1 VSGGNTLTYTSE
13 KNLYCEW
20 DGSSGAPSYEPS
32 CPDVQV
38 IDTTVNYEGKNL
50 NDKDFLYQKY
60 TVEGAN
66 LAYIA
71 DLAGVSKTT
80 VKDRVNLFGLK
91 RSADRQRLRGQVPY
105 GWRLVKGKLVEH
117 LGEQK
122 IIGQMVLKRDEGAS
136 YGDLVDWLNG
146 DSVKTKNGVG
156 KWDRPT
162 VYKILKRRLAAR

>member
-1 VSGGNTLTYTSE
+1 M
-13 KNLYCEW
+13 
-20 DGSSGAPSYEPS
+20 
-32 CPDVQV
+32 QV
-38 IDTTVNYEGKNL
+38 TDTTINYEAQYL

-80 VKDRVNLFGLK
+80 VKDRVKSFGLK
-91 RSADRQRLRGQVPY
+91 RQDDGPRLRGQVPY
-105 GWRLVKGKLVEH
+105 GWRLLKGKLVEH

-122 IIGQMVLKRDEGAS
+122 IIGQLAVKRGDGAS

-146 DSVKTKNGVG
+146 DGMKTKNGAG

>member
-1 VSGGNTLTYTSE
+1 VQVTDTTINYE
-13 KNLYCEW
+13 AKNL
-20 DGSSGAPSYEPS
+20 
-32 CPDVQV
+32 
-38 IDTTVNYEGKNL
+38 I
-50 NDKDFLYQKY
+50 DKDFLFQKY

-80 VKDRVNLFGLK
+80 VKDRVKSIGLK
-91 RSADRQRLRGQVPY
+91 RSDDEPQLRGQVPY

-122 IIGQMVLKRDEGAS
+122 IIGQLVVKRDDGAS

-146 DSVKTKNGVG
+146 DGMKTN
-156 KWDRPT
+156 T
-162 VYKILKRRLAAR
+162 VQASGTGQQCTKY

>member
-1 VSGGNTLTYTSE
+1 MNG
-13 KNLYCEW
+13 C
-20 DGSSGAPSYEPS
+20 SGAPSYEPIR
-32 CPDVQV
+32 PEVQV
-38 IDTTVNYEGKNL
+38 IDTTINYEAQNL
-50 NDKDFLYQKY
+50 NDKDFLKKKN

-80 VKDRVNLFGLK
+80 VKDRVKSFGLK
-91 RSADRQRLRGQVPY
+91 RQDEGSRLRGQVPY
-105 GWRLVKGKLVEH
+105 GWRLLKGKLVEH

-122 IIGQMVLKRDEGAS
+122 IIVQMAARRADGAS

-146 DSVKTKNGVG
+146 DGVKTKNGVG